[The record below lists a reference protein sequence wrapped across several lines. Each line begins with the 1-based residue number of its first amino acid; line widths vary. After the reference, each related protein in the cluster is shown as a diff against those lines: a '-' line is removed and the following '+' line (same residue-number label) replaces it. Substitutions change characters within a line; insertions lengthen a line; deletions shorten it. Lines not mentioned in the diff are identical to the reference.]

1 MRNIMLTVSYD
12 GSLFFGFQKQEDVVT
27 VQGEIE
33 ECLEKNNRR
42 GYKYYFSRRTDERVH
57 SLRHIINF
65 YTDSN
70 VEF

>member
-33 ECLEKNNRR
+33 NALKKITVDYIN
-42 GYKYYFSRRTDERVH
+42 
-57 SLRHIINF
+57 II
-65 YTDSN
+65 
-70 VEF
+70 

>member
-33 ECLEKNNRR
+33 NALKKITGEDINIISA
-42 GYKYYFSRRTDERVH
+42 GRTDRGVH
-57 SLRHIINF
+57 SLRHSF
-65 YTDSN
+65 
-70 VEF
+70 EF